1 MKNNCKLKMLNL
13 PNNNYN
19 PIKKSEIAIC
29 PNCKKGCK
37 LSLNGYNI
45 TCSCKYGHESTH
57 TIIEFDQT
65 QYVDL
70 KKVKC
75 DFCSKFVY
83 EDDCNHCLECN
94 KNYCNYC
101 INFLYSEINKSNCE
115 HYIVPYSIK
124 EYYCKEHKEL
134 FESFCLDCRKDLCLL
149 CLSSH
154 ENENH
159 NIKEFDLDKE
169 QRRQIVNTSD
179 ILFNKVEQIIHNF
192 ITRINSIKKVLK
204 STYKIFR
211 EINLNYGNVRTL
223 ENLSN
228 QNVFDLNYFIKDFQN
243 IIKIAESEND
253 DIKIYELINILY
265 NKNISTNFATHEHRD
280 DKKSLKINSNNEE
293 VKHPILVKNL
303 VLNDKNGSQQCSN
316 NDNIDNINKNNKEIN
331 NNDNY
336 NEKDNDNDNS
346 NCKILNQ
353 ENVGEVLI
361 FCNNNNYFDI
371 VNNAE
376 NGSNQDNYTKKFYSN
391 DYFDNY
397 NIQEN
402 SSKKIYDNEYQNIE
416 SKQKSFDN
424 YSSIAEKF
432 TKEENESSKFT
443 KTLINLISL
452 LDYVIKGYYK
462 NQEYK
467 TIKTTKILIN
477 ESYYKINNNKN
488 NKKSYNNKHNNNLYN
503 NNKIRLKLSF
513 DNINFHFISKVMKFI
528 SFINSKHKINLKR
541 KLVNIEKINPNVKYL
556 PDEFNLSDNDLL
568 NDSILSL
575 FKEEN
580 KVLYISYLIDGILI
594 SFTGKIGTM
603 ILLKYPYGYLLANI
617 LHKIGFDF
625 G

>member
-1 MKNNCKLKMLNL
+1 MKNNFKLKMLNIL
-13 PNNNYN
+13 NNNYN

-75 DFCSKFVY
+75 DFCSKFAY

-179 ILFNKVEQIIHNF
+179 ILFNKVEQIIQNF
-192 ITRINSIKKVLK
+192 ITRINSINKVLK
-204 STYKIFR
+204 NTYKIFR
-211 EINLNYGNVRTL
+211 EINLNYGNIRTL

-293 VKHPILVKNL
+293 
-303 VLNDKNGSQQCSN
+303 
-316 NDNIDNINKNNKEIN
+316 
-331 NNDNY
+331 
-336 NEKDNDNDNS
+336 
-346 NCKILNQ
+346 ILNQ

-361 FCNNNNYFDI
+361 FCNNNNNYFDI